1 MDLCMIMDKVGRRI
15 TQVVGDVGVMVVGR
29 WSCCSLAIE
38 YRQVGGNGV
47 KPARPAVVI

>member
-15 TQVVGDVGVMVVGR
+15 TQVVGDVGFMIDSN